1 MMCDMVSS
9 RIPRLVRGAVAA
21 TLATFVALFAHV
33 VAGGEMPALI
43 GVLVPLLL
51 SITVCT
57 LLAGRRLSVV
67 RLTASVGVAQLL
79 FHTLFVLGS
88 GSSPHSAASSHHLD
102 PAVTASILDAESS
115 SMHSHGT
122 GAGMWIGHGVA
133 ALVTVAVLYFA
144 ERMLLAL
151 MSTATRVDAWIGRL
165 VEALTRPVPPVFAL
179 RSVVV
184 RCGTRALRAGA
195 GLGSLS
201 RRGPP
206 LLPV

>member
-1 MMCDMVSS
+1 MCDMVSS

-33 VAGGEMPALI
+33 VAGGQMPAMI

-57 LLAGRRLSVV
+57 LLAGRRLSPV
-67 RLTASVGVAQLL
+67 RLVASVGVAQLL
-79 FHTLFVLGS
+79 FHALFVLGS
-88 GSSPHSAASSHHLD
+88 GSSPRPASSSHHVD
-102 PAVTASILDAESS
+102 PAVSASILDAESS
-115 SMHSHGT
+115 LHTHAP

-133 ALVTVAVLYFA
+133 ALVTVAILYFA

-151 MSTATRVDAWIGRL
+151 MSIATRVDAWVRRL
-165 VEALTRPVPPVFAL
+165 VGALTRPVPPVFAL
-179 RSVVV
+179 RDVVV
-184 RCGTRALRAGA
+184 LSGSRALRAGM
-195 GLGSLS
+195 GLGSVS

-206 LLPV
+206 LLSV

>member
-1 MMCDMVSS
+1 MCDMVSS
-9 RIPRLVRGAVAA
+9 RVPRLVRGAVAA

-57 LLAGRRLSVV
+57 LLAGRRLSAV
-67 RLTASVGVAQLL
+67 RLIASVGIAQLL

-88 GSSPHSAASSHHLD
+88 GSSPRPASASHHVD
-102 PAVTASILDAESS
+102 PAVAASIIDAESS

-122 GAGMWIGHGVA
+122 GVNMWIGHGVA
-133 ALVTVAVLYFA
+133 ALLTVAFLYFA

-151 MSTATRVDAWIGRL
+151 ASTATRVDAWIRRL

-179 RSVVV
+179 RDVVV
-184 RCGTRALRAGA
+184 LSGSRALRAGA
-195 GLGSLS
+195 GLGSVS

-206 LLPV
+206 LLSA